1 MIYRQTN
8 THLRY
13 KSYPISAHVD
23 VFDPKDGGMRRRT
36 VVEDGTSVFRFCSLH
51 NHMAME
57 LILVERGRIRAFTE
71 QGMLCVEAG
80 DILIFNPLEVH
91 KITSWGDGEEVRYL
105 VINFDLSVL
114 RSKGGGVLE
123 PILDDLET
131 GKLRF
136 DTLIGHNCREIDA
149 LAEHIRAAL
158 TAYIERAESPALYMH
173 LLAQLLG
180 VLSLLC
186 EGGRLQDAAAQKLS
200 RDTRFSQK
208 VVRYVNAHYAESIST
223 EQVAAH
229 LHFNKSYFCRA
240 FRQVFGQSFL
250 EYLNEFRISLAKSL
264 SVRDYGSL
272 ASIAEAVGY
281 HNYTV
286 FAKHFR
292 QLTGEAPKDYYR

>member
-1 MIYRQTN
+1 MIYRQSN

-13 KSYPISAHVD
+13 KSYPISAHID
-23 VFDPKDGGMRRRT
+23 VFDPENKGMCRRM
-36 VVEDGTSVFRFCSLH
+36 VIEDGTSVFRFCSLH

-57 LILVERGRIRAFTE
+57 FILMERGRIRAFTE
-71 QGMLCVEAG
+71 QGMLCVGEG
-80 DILIFNPLEVH
+80 DVLIFNPLEVH
-91 KITSWGDGEEVRYL
+91 RITSWGDSADVRYL

-123 PILDDLET
+123 PILDGLET

-136 DTLIGHNCREIDA
+136 DTLIGHDCEESKA

-158 TAYIERAESPALYMH
+158 TAYIEREESPALYMH
-173 LLAQLLG
+173 LLAHLLG

-186 EGGRLQDAAAQKLS
+186 EGGRLQDAAGQKLS

-208 VVRYVNAHYAESIST
+208 VVRYVNAHYAEPIST
-223 EQVAAH
+223 EQIAAH

-250 EYLNEFRISLAKSL
+250 EYLNEFRISLAKSM
-264 SVRDYGSL
+264 SVRDHGSL

-286 FAKHFR
+286 FAKHFHR
-292 QLTGEAPKDYYR
+292 LTGEAPKDYYS

>member
-8 THLRY
+8 THLKY
-13 KSYPISAHVD
+13 KSYPISAHID
-23 VFDPKDGGMRRRT
+23 VFDPENDGMRRRT

-57 LILVERGRIRAFTE
+57 FILVERGRLRAFTE
-71 QGMLCVEAG
+71 QGMLCVGAG
-80 DILIFNPLEVH
+80 DVLIFNPLEVH
-91 KITSWGDGEEVRYL
+91 RITSWGNGEDVRYQ

-123 PILDDLET
+123 PISDGLET

-136 DTLIGHNCREIDA
+136 DTLIGHDCRESGA
-149 LAEHIRAAL
+149 LAVHIRAAL
-158 TAYIERAESPALYMH
+158 SCYIEREESPASYMY
-173 LLAQLLG
+173 LLAQLLSA
-180 VLSLLC
+180 LSLLC
-186 EGGRLQDAAAQKLS
+186 ESGRLKDAASQKLS

-208 VVRYVNAHYAESIST
+208 VVRYVNAHYAEPIST
-223 EQVAAH
+223 EQIAAH
-229 LHFNKSYFCRA
+229 LHFNKSYFCRT

-272 ASIAEAVGY
+272 ASLAEAVGY

-292 QLTGEAPKDYYR
+292 QLTGEAPKDFYK